1 MVFQANFQVD
11 GMHLIVKKIIAPKLN
26 DYIFDEE
33 ENKIPSD
40 SSNKEQSTP
49 DSQKFELGFSK
60 NDKVENS
67 GDEFTMEQYYEIV
80 QDINYKDMTP
90 YMKGDRFF
98 KNTSETKNMYNEIEK
113 GEQESK
119 KSGTQ

>member
-67 GDEFTMEQYYEIV
+67 GDEFTKEQYYEIV

-98 KNTSETKNMYNEIEK
+98 KNTSETKNV
-113 GEQESK
+113 
-119 KSGTQ
+119 